1 MLHASCFMTNH
12 TQFEEEGQIHKI
24 EELHKEEEEKFAQYT
39 ANKNNLPYANLF
51 IANINPEA
59 LFLIDEKTAIES
71 ELAIIQKTD
80 SFVLVAVRDPQNSRT
95 KIALNQIQN
104 NHHVKLAVVSLR
116 SLKKAWELY
125 KVSDKKEVKG
135 SMEISPDTIATFEKE
150 IKTINDVQE
159 KFKVVSEDVVHILEL
174 TIGASLGLGAS
185 DIHFEPQE
193 SEAKLRYRIDGILQ
207 DIAALNK
214 KIYKSILTRIKLISG
229 LKINVT
235 EIPQDGRFTIK
246 LGGLEVEVRV
256 SVLPGAYGEDIVMR
270 ILHPKAIS
278 VPLEELGFQKFHYD
292 IIAKEIHRPNGIILV
307 TGPTGSGKTT
317 TLYAFL
323 KKLNSPEVKIIT
335 IEDPVEYHVV
345 GLAQTQVNPEKGL
358 TFASELRSILRQ
370 DPDIILLGEMRDA
383 ETVEVAI
390 HAALTGHLVF
400 STLHTNDAIGSIPRL
415 IDMNTNP
422 SILASAINV
431 VLAQRLVRKV
441 CSKCSKKRAATESE
455 LLLLKNNLSSL
466 PKEYNV
472 PEINNNTEIPEPV
485 GCLACNNTGY
495 KGRIG
500 IFEIFSLDEEIK
512 NYIATSESVSLQ
524 DLKKIADAKGMLYM
538 KQEGFLKVLK
548 GLTTLEEVVGT
559 TG

>member
-1 MLHASCFMTNH
+1 MPHA
-12 TQFEEEGQIHKI
+12 QFEEEKQIHKI
-24 EELHKEEEEKFAQYT
+24 EELHKEEEEKFSQYT

-51 IANINPEA
+51 IATISPEA
-59 LFLIDEKTAIES
+59 ILLVDEKTAIES
-71 ELAIIQKTD
+71 ELAVIQKTD
-80 SFVLVAVRDPQNSRT
+80 NTVLVAVRDPQNPRT
-95 KIALNQIQN
+95 KIALNQIQAKY
-104 NHHVKLAVVSLR
+104 HVKLVVVSLR
-116 SLKKAWELY
+116 SLHKAWEFY
-125 KVSDKKEVKG
+125 KISEKKEVKG
-135 SMEISPDTIATFEKE
+135 SLEISPDTISGFEKE
-150 IKTINDVQE
+150 IKTINDIHE
-159 KFKVVSEDVVHILEL
+159 KFKTVHEDVVHILEL

-193 SEAKLRYRIDGILQ
+193 KKVELRYRIDGILQ
-207 DIAALNK
+207 NITDLDK

-229 LKINVT
+229 LKINVS
-235 EIPQDGRFTIK
+235 EVPQDGRFTIK

-256 SVLPGAYGEDIVMR
+256 SILPGAYGEDIVMR

-292 IIAKEIHRPNGIILV
+292 IIAKEISRPNGIILV

-335 IEDPVEYHVV
+335 IEDPVEYHVE

-422 SILASAINV
+422 SILASAINMI
-431 VLAQRLVRKV
+431 LAQRLVRKV
-441 CSKCSKKRAATESE
+441 CAKCGKKRTATESE
-455 LLLLKNNLSSL
+455 ITLLKDSLSNL
-466 PKEYNV
+466 PKEYNI
-472 PEINNNTEIPEPV
+472 PEINDVTEIPEPV
-485 GCLACNNTGY
+485 GCPACNNTGY

-500 IFEIFSLDEEIK
+500 IFEIFLLDDEIK
-512 NYIATSESVSLQ
+512 NYITTAENVSLY
-524 DLKKIADAKGMLYM
+524 DLKKLADKKGMIFM
-538 KQEGFLKVLK
+538 KQEGFIKVLR
-548 GLTTLEEVVGT
+548 GLTTLEEVIST

>member
-1 MLHASCFMTNH
+1 MPTHA
-12 TQFEEEGQIHKI
+12 QFEEEEQIKKI
-24 EELHKEEEEKFAQYT
+24 EELHKEEEEKFAQHT
-39 ANKNNLPYANLF
+39 ATKNGLPYANLF
-51 IANINPEA
+51 IATINPEA
-59 LFLIDEKTAIES
+59 ILLLDEKTAIES
-71 ELAIIQKTD
+71 EVAIIQKMDDTL
-80 SFVLVAVRDPQNSRT
+80 SVAIRDPQNPNT
-95 KIALNQIQN
+95 KIVLNQIQSKYRI
-104 NHHVKLAVVSLR
+104 KLLVASLR
-116 SLKKAWELY
+116 SLKKAWEFY
-125 KVSDKKEVKG
+125 SIGTKKEVKG
-135 SMEISPDTIATFEKE
+135 TLEISPDTIANFEKE
-150 IKTINDVQE
+150 IKTIDSVQE
-159 KFKVVSEDVVHILEL
+159 RFKTVHEDVVHVLEL

-193 SEAKLRYRIDGILQ
+193 KEVKLRYRIDGILQ
-207 DIAALNK
+207 DIADLDK

-229 LKINVT
+229 LKINVS

-256 SVLPGAYGEDIVMR
+256 SILPGAYGEDIVMR

-292 IIAKEIHRPNGIILV
+292 IIVKEIYRPNGIILV

-335 IEDPVEYHVV
+335 IEDPVEYHVE

-370 DPDIILLGEMRDA
+370 DPDIILLGEMRDT

-400 STLHTNDAIGSIPRL
+400 STLHTNDAIASIPRL

-422 SILASAINV
+422 SILASAINMV
-431 VLAQRLVRKV
+431 MAQRLVRKV
-441 CSKCSKKRAATESE
+441 CSKCSKKRVLSESE
-455 LLLLKNNLSSL
+455 IRLLKEALSDL
-466 PKEYNV
+466 PKEYNI
-472 PEINNNTEIPEPV
+472 PEITSNTEIPEPV
-485 GCLACNNTGY
+485 GCPACNNTGY

-500 IFEIFSLDEEIK
+500 IFEIFLLDDEIK
-512 NYIATSESVSLQ
+512 NYIATAESVSLY
-524 DLKKIADAKGMLYM
+524 DLKKLTDKKGMLFM
-538 KQEGFLKVLK
+538 KQEGFIKVLK
-548 GLTTLEEVVGT
+548 GLTTLEEILSV

>member
-1 MLHASCFMTNH
+1 MSNH
-12 TQFEEEGQIHKI
+12 THFEEEKQIQKI
-24 EELHKEEEEKFAQYT
+24 EELHKEEEEKFTQYT

-51 IANINPEA
+51 IATINPEA
-59 LFLIDEKTAIES
+59 LLLVPEQTAIES
-71 ELAIIQKTD
+71 EIAVIQKLEDTL
-80 SFVLVAVRDPQNSRT
+80 SVAIRDPQNPNT
-95 KIALNQIQN
+95 KIVLNQLQSKYRI
-104 NHHVKLAVVSLR
+104 KLLVVSLR
-116 SLKKAWELY
+116 SLKKAWEFY
-125 KVSDKKEVKG
+125 KISALKEVKG
-135 SMEISPDTIATFEKE
+135 TLEISPDIISSFEKE
-150 IKTINDVQE
+150 IKTIADVQE
-159 KFKVVSEDVVHILEL
+159 KFKTVHEDVVNILEL

-193 SEAKLRYRIDGILQ
+193 KETKLRYRIDGILQ
-207 DIAALNK
+207 DMTDLDK

-229 LKINVT
+229 LKINVS

-292 IIAKEIHRPNGIILV
+292 IIVKEIYRPNGIILV

-335 IEDPVEYHVV
+335 IEDPVEYHVE

-370 DPDIILLGEMRDA
+370 DPDIILLGEMRDT

-400 STLHTNDAIGSIPRL
+400 STLHTNDAIASIPRL

-422 SILASAINV
+422 SILASAINMV
-431 VLAQRLVRKV
+431 MAQRLVRKV
-441 CSKCSKKRAATESE
+441 CSKCSKKRVLAESE
-455 LLLLKNNLSSL
+455 IKLLKEALSDL
-466 PKEYNV
+466 PKEYNI
-472 PEINNNTEIPEPV
+472 PEITSATEIPEPV
-485 GCLACNNTGY
+485 GCPACNNTGY

-500 IFEIFSLDEEIK
+500 IFEIFLLDDEIK
-512 NYIATSESVSLQ
+512 NYISTVESVSLY
-524 DLKKIADAKGMLYM
+524 DLKKLADKKGMLFM
-538 KQEGFLKVLK
+538 KQEGFIKVLK
-548 GLTTLEEVVGT
+548 GSTTLEEILSV